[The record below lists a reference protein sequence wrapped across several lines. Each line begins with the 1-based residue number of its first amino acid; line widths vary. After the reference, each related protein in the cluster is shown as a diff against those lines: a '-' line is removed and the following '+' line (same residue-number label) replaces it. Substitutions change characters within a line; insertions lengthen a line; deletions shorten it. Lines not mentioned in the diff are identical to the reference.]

1 MYDLRPLNLSHTPP
15 KEMQLPGST
24 LEHYIADLCS
34 SDDSVRGAAAALLLE
49 QNQESLASSK
59 TDPFEY
65 VALIPLLADPDGT
78 VRRAVSTVLGAQRWE
93 TDVVPKEIVK
103 LLESGLDDNQWE
115 DCAELLFRIS
125 EVNGFSLLFSAHTTG
140 RQRALEFL
148 SFDESDDPFEV
159 FRLWSKDTHNLTRR
173 CIAEALAL
181 APACDPKAIDLLLTF
196 ATEDS
201 SGIVRLESC
210 LSLGQHFPQLQSVL
224 EDIGFFLGDIHPPES
239 GAEFMEK
246 LRNVEFPIELVPL
259 LVRLLD
265 EPIAELRIA
274 AIRALANLHF
284 DHKPHVKRL
293 ESLLEIQDEELSKA
307 IIECLAAW
315 RSPRSVRALTH
326 ASVTLKNDLLAC
338 EAAIQVIRIDN
349 SMSGRVSRAT
359 CERDGFFEAVLEE
372 LGTEAR
378 EKLFNTGSYNFVDL
392 AHDKLGIYDAS
403 HATRIVTTQQLFTAH
418 ALLEFAVNDK
428 LANEAVPLLLKAAS
442 HPDCFCSIPDEMSDA
457 PDSLLIDAYLKNPSS
472 LISEALKMAD
482 RNGTAELRETKHQV
496 IPCFNNWKRH
506 GHQAVSI
513 LAQTPW
519 VKAALASAFKMYLWK
534 RGRRYSVPSYEIDD
548 IVESFFSSLFTKKR
562 VPYDEKRHADF
573 PAWLQKV
580 FIHDVINKWHSA
592 KSYAKLHENM
602 AAEPPTRLQD
612 IELLHSFLD
621 QLDDE
626 QREVISMVW
635 LDNLTYKEVAARTGL
650 TIDQVR
656 TRNTKALNRLRG
668 IANVS

>member
-1 MYDLRPLNLSHTPP
+1 M
-15 KEMQLPGST
+15 KLPGPT
-24 LEHYIADLCS
+24 LEHHIADLWS
-34 SDDSVRGAAAALLLE
+34 VDDSERGAAATLLLD
-49 QNQESLASSK
+49 QNEESLASSK

-78 VRRAVSTVLGAQRWE
+78 VRRAVSRVLGAQRWG
-93 TDVVPKEIVK
+93 TDVVAKEIVK
-103 LLESGLDDNQWE
+103 LLGSELDDNQWQ

-125 EVNGFSLLFSAHTTG
+125 EVNGFSLLFSAHTTS

-148 SFDESDDPFEV
+148 SFDESDEPFDV
-159 FRLWSKDTHNLTRR
+159 LRLWSKDTHNLTRR

-210 LSLGQHFPQLQSVL
+210 LSLGQHFPQLQLVL
-224 EDIGFFLGDIHPPES
+224 EDIGFFLGGIHPPES

-246 LRNVEFPIELVPL
+246 LRDVEFPIELVPL
-259 LVRLLD
+259 LIRLLD

-274 AIRALANLHF
+274 TVRALADLHF
-284 DHKPHVKRL
+284 DHQPYVKRL
-293 ESLLEIQDEELSKA
+293 ESLLEIQDEELTKA
-307 IIECLAAW
+307 VIECLGTW

-326 ASVTLKNDLLAC
+326 ASVEIKDDLLAC
-338 EAAIQVIRIDN
+338 EAALQVIRIDKR
-349 SMSGRVSRAT
+349 MSRRVGRAT
-359 CERDGFFEAVLEE
+359 YERDGFFETVLGE
-372 LGTEAR
+372 LDTKDR
-378 EKLFNTGSYNFVDL
+378 RILFDTGSYNFIER
-392 AHDKLGIYDAS
+392 AYDKFGIYDAG
-403 HATRIVTTQQLFTAH
+403 HAARIVTTRQLFTKH
-418 ALLEFAVNDK
+418 VLSEFAINDT

-442 HPDCFCSIPDEMSDA
+442 HPDCFCPIPDEMSDA
-457 PDSLLIDAYLKNPSS
+457 PDTLLIDAYLKNPSS

-519 VKAALASAFKMYLWK
+519 VKATLASAFKMYLWK

-580 FIHDVINKWHSA
+580 FINDVINKWHSA
-592 KSYAKLHENM
+592 KSDAKLYENM
-602 AAEPPTRLQD
+602 AAEPPERVQN
-612 IELLHSFLD
+612 IELLDSFLG
-621 QLDDE
+621 QLDEE
-626 QREVISMVW
+626 QREVISMIW
-635 LDNLTYKEVAARTGL
+635 LDNLTYGEVAARTGL

-656 TRNTKALNRLRG
+656 TRNTKALNRLRR